1 MWGGKMVRR
10 AKHHI
15 ISALVYT
22 GLVAAIV
29 WQGMLL
35 VRQLYPHQALL
46 DVAMID
52 VYVEGNVRR
61 PGRYRVAQGT
71 TQFEILKVAGVRP
84 TSDLSLFNLTAQLD
98 SASELSVGTLEK
110 PVGATE
116 ESHDARLEFFLGEIS
131 VIGSDGRSISQHEG
145 LAISPGDRIQTE
157 ASSQAELSI
166 GAYSRIDMD
175 NFAEIV
181 FDKIGA
187 IESDRIVDNLYQK
200 SGTSWYKVVY
210 TKNSELFKINTLPV
224 EITIG
229 GSGADFLVDVQSD
242 QLSISLMDGLLLVER
257 VGGGEAINMI
267 TGQSVTI
274 YTDGRPFLV
283 TKVAPDISVSERFDQ
298 LSREKVNYMSRQMPL
313 NLLFCSA
320 PAVYYFINI
329 QYARGVCNVVRLPG
343 ELLIE
348 QFANGI
354 STLDQAFLYG
364 GPVMVATF
372 VERII
377 DARIPKYCV
386 FDKDAIIKIA
396 GVMGGVQTKVDAHAA
411 SFLNINQGV
420 QKLSDKTVLRYLS
433 ATISGVED
441 AHRRQSDLIKSIFD
455 DLSTKKLVPT
465 LILADQI
472 ITTIETNL
480 GASEIM
486 DQYSKFSEK
495 AQWDYRE
502 MELPVTPVRRNKRNC
517 FEPQLQ
523 QCKEL
528 LTSYE

>member
-1 MWGGKMVRR
+1 MQRKATNRLMGAV
-10 AKHHI
+10 
-15 ISALVYT
+15 VYT
-22 GLVAAIV
+22 VLAAAVI
-29 WQGMLL
+29 WQGVLL
-35 VRQLYPHQALL
+35 VRQLYPQQALL

-52 VYVEGNVRR
+52 VYIEGNVRR

-98 SASELSVGTLEK
+98 SASELNVGTLEK
-110 PVGATE
+110 SVSATDE
-116 ESHDARLEFFLGEIS
+116 PHNVRLEFFLGEIS
-131 VIGSDGRSISQHEG
+131 VIGSDGRSIPQHEG
-145 LAISPGDRIQTE
+145 LAISPGDRVQTE

-166 GAYSRIDMD
+166 GTYTRIDMD

-187 IESDRIVDNLYQK
+187 TEKDRTVDNLYQK
-200 SGTSWYKVVY
+200 SGTSWYKIVY

-224 EITIG
+224 EVTVG
-229 GSGADFLVDVQSD
+229 GSGADFLVDVQPD
-242 QLSISLMDGLLLVER
+242 QVAINLMDGLLLVER

-267 TGQSVTI
+267 SGQSVVI
-274 YTDGRPFLV
+274 YTDGRPFQVSKL
-283 TKVAPDISVSERFDQ
+283 APDISVNERFSQ

-320 PAVYYFINI
+320 PAIYYFINI
-329 QYARGVCNVVRLPG
+329 QYGRGACNVVRLPG

-372 VERII
+372 VERIV
-377 DARIPKYCV
+377 DTRIPKYCV
-386 FDKDAIIKIA
+386 FDKDDIVKVA
-396 GVMGGVQTKVDAHAA
+396 GAMGGIQAKVDAHAA
-411 SFLNINQGV
+411 SFLSINQGV
-420 QKLSDKTVLRYLS
+420 QKLSDKTIIRYLS
-433 ATISGVED
+433 ANISGVED
-441 AHRRQSDLIKSIFD
+441 AHRRQSDLLKSIFD
-455 DLSTKKLVPT
+455 DLNAKNLVPT
-465 LILADQI
+465 LMLADQI
-472 ITTIETNL
+472 ITTIETNF

-495 AQWDYRE
+495 KKWDYRE
-502 MELPVTPVRRNKRNC
+502 IELPGTPVRRNKRNC
-517 FEPQLQ
+517 IEPKLQ
-523 QCKEL
+523 QCKVL